1 MMDRNRIPPMPVRPT
16 TLFSLLVLASPGAFP
31 ATAAPLA
38 ADDLSRLRISQ
49 RPCWLNDRR
58 QTCVITVAE
67 DSQVMRIDFSAGDR
81 PFWVFTPTGG
91 PTTDRRPY
99 RDVQGRTWLFSGH
112 HSFELVEQGP
122 DRNVIRV
129 ASP

>member
-1 MMDRNRIPPMPVRPT
+1 MPSRLAPV
-16 TLFSLLVLASPGAFP
+16 LMLLLTAPVAALPAAAQLTAS
-31 ATAAPLA
+31 
-38 ADDLSRLRISQ
+38 DLGRLRISQ
-49 RPCWLNDRR
+49 RTCWLNDRK
-58 QTCVITVAE
+58 QSCVITAAE
-67 DSQVMRIDFSAGDR
+67 GSEALRIDFSAGDR
-81 PFWVFTPTGG
+81 PFWVFTPTGA

-99 RDVQGRTWLFSGH
+99 RDAQGRTWLFSGH